1 MTAEVGNVIEN
12 TALHRRKEFLS
23 TPLFL
28 LPIQFMGRKMRS
40 VEVKQHVIYY
50 KTTRRLQQN
59 DTSFSIKQAVVFSK
73 TSRQLRAL
81 GQDRYLLLNA

>member
-1 MTAEVGNVIEN
+1 MTAKVGNVIEN

-40 VEVKQHVIYY
+40 IEVKQHVIYY
-50 KTTRRLQQN
+50 KN
-59 DTSFSIKQAVVFSK
+59 DTSFSIKQAVVYNK
-73 TSRQLRAL
+73 TTRRFFENKPLIASTRCKI
-81 GQDRYLLLNA
+81 DIYC